1 MLMSFDTVS
10 AEGSGTLEDPYH
22 GVVSIPANEFGEVY
36 AEVGTEMTIGEGA
49 SLIFGGYSGS
59 GLEYTDGVLNGTLTA
74 PGHYTI
80 FFGREGWGTLDWSF
94 ELYVVQ
100 SQVELEFTS
109 DPVEDGVVSYA

>member
-1 MLMSFDTVS
+1 MSFDNVS
-10 AEGSGTLEDPYH
+10 AEGSGSMEDPYR
-22 GVVSIPANEFGEVY
+22 GVVSIPAYEFAELY

-59 GLEYTDGVLNGTLTA
+59 GLEYSDGVLKGTLSA

-80 FFGREGWGTLDWSF
+80 AFGRAGWETLDWSF

-100 SQVELEFTS
+100 SQVELGFLS
-109 DPVEDGVVSYA
+109 DPSHGTITYIGT